1 MVNLETIIGIV
12 ILITSLIS
20 IYFTI
25 KMVFKTCE
33 ELSSFLK
40 RSVGILTISLI
51 GLLLYLTSKYIN
63 VGVSSEIILLF
74 TLLMI
79 TGGFAIN
86 RLILDRALGKLYNKN
101 YNKTERR

>member
-1 MVNLETIIGIV
+1 MANLETIIGIV
-12 ILITSLIS
+12 TLITSLIS
-20 IYFTI
+20 IYLTI
-25 KMVFKTCE
+25 KMVFKTGG

-51 GLLLYLTSKYIN
+51 GLLLYITSKYIN
-63 VGVSSEIILLF
+63 MGVSSEMILLF

-86 RLILDRALGKLYNKN
+86 RLILDRTLGKI
-101 YNKTERR
+101 YNKTKRR

>member
-25 KMVFKTCE
+25 KMVFKTCG

-101 YNKTERR
+101 YNKTKRR

>member
-12 ILITSLIS
+12 ILITNLIS

-25 KMVFKTCE
+25 KMVFKTCG

-63 VGVSSEIILLF
+63 ISVSSEMILLF

-86 RLILDRALGKLYNKN
+86 ILILDRALGKLYNKN

>member
-25 KMVFKTCE
+25 KMVFKTCG

-40 RSVGILTISLI
+40 RSAGILTISLI

-63 VGVSSEIILLF
+63 ISVSSEMILLF